1 MAKISESTRLE
12 FAETIKPYQSKI
24 LAILAKEKTTLNSIN
39 GNAPDSCYKKLMLC
53 DDMIYVSSLYMAQN
67 SLSLKILEVKNND
80 ALNEARKILYKA
92 IIYLEELVTNFI
104 DVPYS
109 ELAKYHENIKD
120 KTIQERYYLIRKLG
134 LAITLLEDAF
144 GDRDILKNVS
154 VNLMTGTKAALTGA
168 NGAGKSTLIKVMAG
182 LIKPDSGSRICQKET
197 RIAYLPQSGLTHHGC
212 SLKEEADRAFEFGY
226 DIQKQIDQIG
236 EQLEKG
242 TGNTDNLLA
251 TQAELIAKLEESG
264 WHRREATAES
274 VLMGLG
280 FSQEDLQK
288 QTEEFSG
295 GWQMRIALA
304 KALMQNPDILLLD
317 EPTNYL
323 DIEARTWLEKFL
335 SNYKGAFLL
344 VSHDRY
350 FLDVTVNEVY
360 ELFGGDLKRYKGNFT
375 HYEQVREVELKTL
388 IAEYEKQQDEIAKL
402 QDFIRRFGVQATKA
416 AQAQERQKQLD
427 KILAQKIEIP
437 ESLKKIHFKFPEAP
451 HAGHLVLRTKGLT
464 KSYDGKTNVIEN
476 LDLTVENGEMLVVAG
491 RNGAGK
497 STLLRMLAGV
507 DPITSGEVIPGTGVK
522 IGYFSQDNA
531 ETIKGGETILEYVES
546 QAPTELIPK
555 VRDMLGSFLF
565 RGDDVFKSL
574 NVLSGGEKSRI
585 ALLQLL
591 LRANNLLIL
600 DEPTNH
606 LDMHS
611 KDVLMNALKDFGGT
625 VIFVSHDR
633 GFIEGLATKV
643 LELKPGSH
651 REFPGNYKYY
661 MERIEAEE
669 AGIVGQ
675 FERGTGIATS
685 SVNSTKT
692 SEAKADATK
701 SAGKLNWE
709 EQKKIE
715 AERRKNEKEAARL
728 ETEIAKAEE
737 EKSALESKMAL
748 PEVYSNGAKAKEVQQ
763 KIDETTKKIE
773 TLTQAWETA
782 MDKLG

>member
-1 MAKISESTRLE
+1 MAFVQFS
-12 FAETIKPYQSKI
+12 Q
-24 LAILAKEKTTLNSIN
+24 
-39 GNAPDSCYKKLMLC
+39 
-53 DDMIYVSSLYMAQN
+53 VSL
-67 SLSLKILEVKNND
+67 
-80 ALNEARKILYKA
+80 
-92 IIYLEELVTNFI
+92 
-104 DVPYS
+104 
-109 ELAKYHENIKD
+109 
-120 KTIQERYYLIRKLG
+120 
-134 LAITLLEDAF
+134 AF

-388 IAEYEKQQDEIAKL
+388 IAEYEKQQDEIEKL

-555 VRDMLGSFLF
+555 IRDMLGSFLF

-715 AERRKNEKEAARL
+715 AERRKNEKEVARL

-748 PEVYSNGAKAKEVQQ
+748 PEVYSNGAKAKEIQQ

>member
-1 MAKISESTRLE
+1 MAFVQFS
-12 FAETIKPYQSKI
+12 Q
-24 LAILAKEKTTLNSIN
+24 
-39 GNAPDSCYKKLMLC
+39 
-53 DDMIYVSSLYMAQN
+53 VSL
-67 SLSLKILEVKNND
+67 
-80 ALNEARKILYKA
+80 
-92 IIYLEELVTNFI
+92 
-104 DVPYS
+104 
-109 ELAKYHENIKD
+109 
-120 KTIQERYYLIRKLG
+120 
-134 LAITLLEDAF
+134 AF

-242 TGNTDNLLA
+242 TGNTDNLLV

-715 AERRKNEKEAARL
+715 AERRKNEKEVARL

-748 PEVYSNGAKAKEVQQ
+748 PEVYSNGAKAKEIQQ

-782 MDKLG
+782 MDKLE

>member
-1 MAKISESTRLE
+1 MAFVQFS
-12 FAETIKPYQSKI
+12 Q
-24 LAILAKEKTTLNSIN
+24 
-39 GNAPDSCYKKLMLC
+39 
-53 DDMIYVSSLYMAQN
+53 VSL
-67 SLSLKILEVKNND
+67 
-80 ALNEARKILYKA
+80 
-92 IIYLEELVTNFI
+92 
-104 DVPYS
+104 
-109 ELAKYHENIKD
+109 
-120 KTIQERYYLIRKLG
+120 
-134 LAITLLEDAF
+134 AF

-242 TGNTDNLLA
+242 TGNTDNLLV

-388 IAEYEKQQDEIAKL
+388 ITEYEKQQDEIEKL

-546 QAPTELIPK
+546 QAPTELVPK

-669 AGIVGQ
+669 ARIVGQ

-715 AERRKNEKEAARL
+715 AERRKNEKEVARL

-748 PEVYSNGAKAKEVQQ
+748 PEVYSNGAKAKEIQQ

-773 TLTQAWETA
+773 TLTQTWETA

>member
-1 MAKISESTRLE
+1 MAFVQFS
-12 FAETIKPYQSKI
+12 Q
-24 LAILAKEKTTLNSIN
+24 
-39 GNAPDSCYKKLMLC
+39 
-53 DDMIYVSSLYMAQN
+53 VSL
-67 SLSLKILEVKNND
+67 
-80 ALNEARKILYKA
+80 
-92 IIYLEELVTNFI
+92 
-104 DVPYS
+104 
-109 ELAKYHENIKD
+109 
-120 KTIQERYYLIRKLG
+120 
-134 LAITLLEDAF
+134 AF

-388 IAEYEKQQDEIAKL
+388 IAEYEKQQDEIEKL

-692 SEAKADATK
+692 SEAKADTTK

-715 AERRKNEKEAARL
+715 AERRKNEKEVARL

-773 TLTQAWETA
+773 TLTQAWETS
-782 MDKLG
+782 MDKLE